1 MPLSPFL
8 SLDVMLTN
16 ALAALVFPII
26 TVIRSSNLKK
36 ETNHST
42 SSCVPLPTASLLH
55 KELQRITKNILQKKK
70 KKSTKRANPIKLQL
84 ESESKTLSRFYANTE
99 VIVLQ
104 EAALDLLTLALPQ
117 FLPQQRG
124 DQRKL
129 GARGQAL
136 LTTTTQE

>member
-16 ALAALVFPII
+16 ALAGLVFPII
-26 TVIRSSNLKK
+26 TVIGSSNLKK

-55 KELQRITKNILQKKK
+55 KELQRITKIFSKK
-70 KKSTKRANPIKLQL
+70 KKSAKRANPIKLQL

>member
-26 TVIRSSNLKK
+26 TVIGSSNLKK

-55 KELQRITKNILQKKK
+55 KELQRITKIFSKKK
-70 KKSTKRANPIKLQL
+70 KKSAKRANPIKLQL